1 MQTLLQDVRYGL
13 RILLKKPSFTAI
25 AVLTLALG
33 IGANT
38 AIFSVVNGVL
48 LRPLPLLEPDRLATF
63 WLSAPEKGLT
73 EVNIPQGLFS
83 YYRER
88 SHAFES
94 MAAYDTGS
102 LSLTGA
108 GEPERLSCANI
119 TFDYFSVLGREP
131 QIGRAFL
138 AQEDTPG
145 NNNVVIL
152 SFELWQRRFGGDPE
166 ILGKSINL
174 NNRPTVVVGVMPS
187 GFDFPHPAERSDF
200 PHIELWVPLGLDP
213 QNNSYWNYSVTGRL
227 TPGVTTADAQRE
239 IAALAD
245 AFFREHNFSKEG
257 ETGTLAVVVPLTQ
270 KIIGG
275 VRTQLLVL
283 LAAVGFVLLIAC
295 SNIANLLLVRATS
308 RSREMAIRNCL
319 GASRRRIIAQLLI
332 ESLLL
337 ALAGAG
343 GGLLLAAWGVDGI
356 KSLSGAG
363 IPRLNQ
369 VRFDWPVLLFT
380 VGAALLTGLVCGLAP
395 ALRASR
401 VNLQQA
407 LKEGARGTASAS
419 SKRLNDAFVIAQIAL
434 SLVLLIGAGLLLESF
449 RKLLSVD
456 PGFRSENV
464 LSGRLELPETKYT
477 TPAQVRNFYARL
489 LDRVQNLPGVRA
501 AGFCNVV
508 PFSGGGDGEEFT
520 VEGQQPGPGDP
531 VQVTW
536 YRSATPGYFGAI
548 GIPILKGRAFEDSDT
563 ETSQRVAIVDEKIA
577 RTYWPNEDPIGKHVR
592 VGRASQGNPW
602 LTVVGVVASVKNRKL
617 DEDARFYLYQPFSQS
632 ISRETSLVIRSDK
645 NPEALIAAARGEV
658 LALDPELPLYAV
670 ETLEQ
675 AVARSLS
682 AKRLTKLLL
691 TGFAATALLLAAMG
705 IYGVMSLSVSSRI
718 NEFGIRV
725 ALGAQPRDVF
735 RLVISQGMR
744 LAFGGVALGL
754 AAAFGLTRLLASL
767 LFEVSSTDPATFS
780 IVALLL
786 TGVALL
792 ACYVPARRAT
802 RVDPMVA
809 LRYE

>member
-1 MQTLLQDVRYGL
+1 MQTILQDLRYGMRL
-13 RILLKKPSFTAI
+13 LLKKPGFTVI

-38 AIFSVVNGVL
+38 AIFSVVNAVL

-73 EVNIPQGLFS
+73 EVNVPQGLFS
-83 YYRER
+83 LYRER

-108 GEPERLSCANI
+108 GEPERLSCANV

-131 QIGRAFL
+131 QFGRAFL
-138 AQEDTPG
+138 PQEDAPG
-145 NNNVVIL
+145 ANNVAIL
-152 SFELWQRRFGGDPE
+152 SYELWQRRFGGDSA
-166 ILGKSINL
+166 ILGKPINL
-174 NNRPTVVVGVMPS
+174 NNRPTTVVGVMAP

-200 PHIELWVPLGLDP
+200 PRIELWVPLGLDP
-213 QNNSYWNYSVTGRL
+213 HNVSYWNYSVVGRL
-227 TPGVTTADAQRE
+227 TRGVTIADAQRE
-239 IAALAD
+239 IAALSD
-245 AFFREHNFSKEG
+245 DFFREHNFPTSDI
-257 ETGTLAVVVPLTQ
+257 GTIAVVVPLTQ
-270 KIIGG
+270 KITGA
-275 VRTQLLVL
+275 VRTQLLML
-283 LAAVGFVLLIAC
+283 LGAVGFVLLIAC

-319 GASRRRIIAQLLI
+319 GASRRRIIGQLLI

-337 ALAGAG
+337 SLIGAA
-343 GGLLLAAWGVDGI
+343 GGLLLAAWGVEGI
-356 KSLSGAG
+356 KSWSAAN
-363 IPRLNQ
+363 IPRLDQ
-369 VRFDWPVLLFT
+369 VRFDWAVLLFT
-380 VGAALLTGLVCGLAP
+380 AGAAVLTGLVCGLAP

-401 VNLQQA
+401 VNLQEA
-407 LKEGARGTASAS
+407 LKEGARGTASGS
-419 SKRLNDAFVIAQIAL
+419 SKRLNNAFVIAQIAL
-434 SLVLLIGAGLLLESF
+434 SLVLLIGAGLLLTSF

-464 LSGRLELPETKYT
+464 LSGRLELPENKYAA
-477 TPAQVRNFYARL
+477 PVQVRNFYNQL
-489 LDRVQNLPGVRA
+489 IERVRNLPGVRA
-501 AGFCNVV
+501 AGLCNVV

-520 VEGQQPGPGDP
+520 VEGQEAGPGDP

-536 YRSATPGYFGAI
+536 FRSATPGYFLAT
-548 GIPILKGRAFEDSDT
+548 GIPILKGRVFADSDT

-577 RTYWPNEDPIGKHVR
+577 RTYWPNEDPIGKRVR
-592 VGRASQGNPW
+592 VGRANIGNPW

-632 ISRETSLVIRSDK
+632 IDRETSLVIRSEK
-645 NPEALIAAARGEV
+645 NPEALIAAVRGEV
-658 LALDPELPLYAV
+658 QALDPELPLYKV

-682 AKRLTKLLL
+682 TKRLTNLLL
-691 TGFAATALLLAAMG
+691 AGFAATALLLAALG
-705 IYGVMSLSVSSRI
+705 IYGVMSLNVTSRI
-718 NEFGIRV
+718 NEFGIRL
-725 ALGAQPRDVF
+725 ALGAQPRDLL
-735 RLVISQGMR
+735 RLVISQGMS
-744 LAFGGVALGL
+744 LALTGVALGL
-754 AAAFGLTRLLASL
+754 AVAFGLTRFLESL
-767 LFEVSSTDPATFS
+767 LFGVSSTDPTTFAV
-780 IVALLL
+780 VALLL

-802 RVDPMVA
+802 RVDPMAA